1 LDYINNNE
9 RNHS

>member
-1 LDYINNNE
+1 MEADNE